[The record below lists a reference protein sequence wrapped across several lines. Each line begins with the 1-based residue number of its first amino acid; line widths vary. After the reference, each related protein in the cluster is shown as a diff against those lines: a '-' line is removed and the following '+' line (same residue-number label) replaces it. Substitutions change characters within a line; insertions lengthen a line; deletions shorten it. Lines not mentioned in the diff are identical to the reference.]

1 MQDLQPTAR
10 HLSLALLL
18 LLAVPFSVRAQE
30 GDELPPIIPIQHF
43 FDNPEIAGAQISPN
57 GQFVSF
63 LKSRTRSS

>member
-1 MQDLQPTAR
+1 
-10 HLSLALLL
+10 
-18 LLAVPFSVRAQE
+18 VPVSVRAQE

-63 LKSRTRSS
+63 LKPYQDKLNVYVREIGSSEERR